1 MILLDSVY
9 INDGGGLILLKYL
22 IAEIEK
28 RNLDVYYLCDSR
40 TIANFSNIEK
50 SKIKFIKN
58 SNIDRIKFYSK
69 NRDKYTKVLC
79 FGNVPPP
86 ISLKA
91 PVLVYLHQKLFIE
104 IPSDFSFKIK
114 LIYKIKQM
122 VFSFYKKNA
131 TMWLVQSELMRQ
143 QFSNKYFFGN
153 MLHVKV
159 MSFYP
164 PLNFSDNNINRKKN
178 SFLYVSNSAP
188 HKNHENL
195 IVAFCNAY
203 DQTKQGSL
211 VITVPSSNIN
221 LCQLINHK
229 IRQGYPI
236 NNVGFIDREELIKLY
251 LSSEYLIFPSLAESF
266 GLGLAEAID
275 GGCKVIAADLP
286 YTYQVCNPSLTF
298 NPYSIDS
305 IESAIIKSVS
315 QELPES
321 NKIITNDINQLI
333 LLLSE

>member
-9 INDGGGLILLKYL
+9 INDGGGLVLLKHLVDVL
-22 IAEIEK
+22 IK
-28 RNLDVYYLCDSR
+28 QNKDVYYLFDER
-40 TIANFSNIEK
+40 TYDVFKNLDIKK
-50 SKIKFIKN
+50 SFIPNKISLRK
-58 SNIDRIKFYSK
+58 KFYKENSK
-69 NRDKYTKVLC
+69 KFSSVLC

-86 ISLKA
+86 ISLKV
-91 PVLVYLHQKLFIE
+91 PVFVYLHQKLFIE
-104 IPSDFSFKIK
+104 IPSDFSLKMK

-122 VFSFYKKNA
+122 IFSFYKMNA
-131 TMWLVQSELMRQ
+131 TKWLVQSELMKQ
-143 QFSNKYFFGN
+143 QFTNKYFFGN
-153 MLHVKV
+153 MSHVKV
-159 MSFYP
+159 MPFYP
-164 PLNFSDNNINRKKN
+164 PLNFSNSNIERIEN
-178 SFLYVSNSAP
+178 SFLYVSNVAP

-195 IVAFCNAY
+195 ITAFCNAY
-203 DQTKQGSL
+203 DQIKKGSL
-211 VITVPSSNIN
+211 VITVPSSNIS
-221 LCQLINHK
+221 LCQLISGK
-229 IRQGYPI
+229 QKLGYPI
-236 NNVGFIDREELIKLY
+236 ENVGFVDRQNLIKLY

-305 IESAIIKSVS
+305 IESAIIKSVT

>member
-9 INDGGGLILLKYL
+9 INDGGGLVLLKHLVDVL
-22 IAEIEK
+22 IK
-28 RNLDVYYLCDSR
+28 QNKDVYYLFDER
-40 TIANFSNIEK
+40 TYNVFKDLDIRKSFISN
-50 SKIKFIKN
+50 
-58 SNIDRIKFYSK
+58 NISARKKFYKEHSK
-69 NRDKYTKVLC
+69 KISSVLC

-86 ISLKA
+86 IKLNV
-91 PVLVYLHQKLFIE
+91 PTLVYFHQPLFLK
-104 IPSDFSFKIK
+104 IPNDFSLRNK
-114 LIYKIKQM
+114 LIYKIKQI
-122 VFSFYKKNA
+122 VLRYFKDNA
-131 TMWLVQSELMRQ
+131 NLWIVQSKLIQEE
-143 QFSNKYFFGN
+143 FAKKYCNGSKS
-153 MLHVKV
+153 LVRIIP
-159 MSFYP
+159 FYP
-164 PLNFSDNNINRKKN
+164 SLEFTGLSVERCKN
-178 SFLYVSNSAP
+178 TFLYVSNTAP

-195 IVAFCNAY
+195 IAAFCNAY
-203 DQTKQGSL
+203 DQTKKGLL
-211 VITVPSSNIN
+211 VITVPSTNTN
-221 LCQLINHK
+221 LCQLINYK
-229 IRQGYPI
+229 IKKGYPI
-236 NNVGFIDREELIKLY
+236 KNVGFVDRQNLIKLY